1 MSFVLHPH
9 RRFPVQRFAIW
20 YEGEGSLILLAKTL
34 LSAVIMA
41 TAVSC
46 ASARS
51 SLPTEGSQAQ
61 LGSESIAQRTV
72 TVHPQ
77 EIDEIL
83 LNPGMGFAD
92 FHFGQFGHPMTREE
106 YPRSTVAYFRWS
118 WAELEPVEG
127 EYNFSLADRVIE
139 QAKAKGE
146 SLAFRIMV
154 EYEAGSPQWLLD
166 KGVASVPVGGGTFPD
181 SNNPIFLDYHE
192 RLLKAFGARYAG
204 SPDIDHIDIG
214 SVGCWGEW
222 NTACCEGQ
230 EAQCKQYFPTEEN
243 QIKITD
249 WYLTYFPNTP
259 LVMLHGGPLTYAVSR
274 GTGWRGDCFGDYGYF
289 KPDWNHMEHA
299 YAPVL
304 QDPVIANAWKNG
316 PVQFEV
322 CGVMQDWYDKGFDI
336 DLILQ
341 KGLEWHVSILNAKSS
356 PVPVA
361 WRSRVDEFLKKM
373 GYRLVLRELSHQAQ
387 ATAGS
392 ILSFRSQWENVG
404 VAPIYRPWPLAY
416 RLRNE
421 SDHVVAQWTSKA
433 DLRQWLPGERYEIED
448 TARLPEHVPAES
460 YQLDVAVLEEGG
472 HSALL
477 ELAIAGKRRDRWY
490 PVSTITIR
498 E

>member
-1 MSFVLHPH
+1 MRFTVRPS
-9 RRFPVQRFAIW
+9 RRFPVQDLVIW
-20 YEGEGSLILLAKTL
+20 HEREDSLISLAKTL
-34 LSAVIMA
+34 ISAVIMA

-51 SLPTEGSQAQ
+51 SMPTDGYHAEAA
-61 LGSESIAQRTV
+61 SEPLAQRNV
-72 TVHPQ
+72 TVQPQ

-83 LNPGMGFAD
+83 YNPGMGFAD
-92 FHFGQFGHPMTREE
+92 FHFGQFGRPMTREE

-118 WAELEPVEG
+118 WTELEPVEG
-127 EYNFSLADRVIE
+127 EYSFALVDRVIE
-139 QAKAKGE
+139 QARAKGE
-146 SLAFRIMV
+146 CLAFRIVV
-154 EYEAGSPQWLLD
+154 EYKTGSPQWLLD

-181 SNNPIFLDYHE
+181 ANNPIFLHYHE
-192 RLLKAFGARYAG
+192 RLLKAFGSRYAG
-204 SPDIDHIDIG
+204 SPYIDHIDIG

-222 NTACCEGQ
+222 NTACCQGV

-249 WYLTYFPNTP
+249 WYFAYFPNTP
-259 LVMLHGGPLTYAVSR
+259 LVMLHGGQLKYAVSR
-274 GTGWRGDCFGDYGYF
+274 GAGWRADCFGDYGYF
-289 KPDWNHMEHA
+289 RPDWNHMEHA

-304 QDPVIANAWKNG
+304 RDPVIADAWKNG

-336 DLILQ
+336 DLILKQ
-341 KGLEWHVSILNAKSS
+341 GLEWHVSVLNAKSS
-356 PVPVA
+356 PVPAA
-361 WRSRVDEFLKKM
+361 WRSRVNEFLKKM
-373 GYRLVLRELSHQAQ
+373 GYRLVLREFRHQAQ

-404 VAPIYRPWPLAY
+404 VAPMYHPWPLAY

-421 SDHVVAQWTSKA
+421 SDQVVAQWTSKA
-433 DLRQWLPGERYEIED
+433 DLRRWLPAERYEIED
-448 TARLPEHVPAES
+448 TALLPEHMPAGP
-460 YQLDVAVLEEGG
+460 YQVDVAVLEEGG
-472 HSALL
+472 HSALI
-477 ELAIAGKRRDRWY
+477 ELAIAGKQGDRWY